1 MSLRVDRGSI
11 WGHLAAGQSHIWPWN
26 RSIPSETSASRVPPI
41 AFSGGGSITGRT
53 SAAGRDAG
61 PTDPGRASRV
71 AKHPSY
77 ARSSVAWRSARVMS
91 AGGGACGYCYGCGLG
106 TREVA
111 ISARGGSPAALL
123 EVDFKECAERLCAA
137 QGSLSRARDFTAT
150 GGPTRDS

>member
-61 PTDPGRASRV
+61 PTAPGRA
-71 AKHPSY
+71 
-77 ARSSVAWRSARVMS
+77 RVMN

-111 ISARGGSPAALL
+111 TSARGGSPAALL